1 LTLEAFGLEEVV
13 LRATGEQVTR
23 MRAELRKSALIA
35 GQADSEEGLERTQ
48 RAVEKLAAKMTRGYF
63 ESKRP
68 RSTLHKAFKREVPA
82 PVRKRG
88 RLRGPLKLDEK
99 LDIAQKVL
107 VDFWKLEE
115 VAKEYRVS
123 ANRVNQLIV
132 KVRRNPK
139 MLAEL

>member
-1 LTLEAFGLEEVV
+1 
-13 LRATGEQVTR
+13 
-23 MRAELRKSALIA
+23 
-35 GQADSEEGLERTQ
+35 
-48 RAVEKLAAKMTRGYF
+48 MTRGYF

-68 RSTLHKAFKREVPA
+68 RSTLQKAFKREVPA

-107 VDFWKLEE
+107 VNFWKLEE